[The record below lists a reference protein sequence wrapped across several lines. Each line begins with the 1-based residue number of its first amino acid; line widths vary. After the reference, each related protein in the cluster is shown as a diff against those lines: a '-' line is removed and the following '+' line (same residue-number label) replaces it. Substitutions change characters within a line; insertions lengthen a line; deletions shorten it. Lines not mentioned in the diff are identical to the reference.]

1 MLLVDIPV
9 TVKIGTCVTV
19 CLCWRCT
26 RAGTTSD
33 PDVLLRHWAF
43 WMQGDLILF
52 ITGAGSAWQHLWA
65 AVLAPLV
72 LQPLWVANAMV
83 RK

>member
-1 MLLVDIPV
+1 M
-9 TVKIGTCVTV
+9 V

-33 PDVLLRHWAF
+33 PDVVLLRWAF

-52 ITGAGSAWQHLWA
+52 ITGVGSTQM
-65 AVLAPLV
+65 APMDSDICSVSTPTLV
-72 LQPLWVANAMV
+72 GGQCNGA
-83 RK
+83 